1 VDPDQQPPPTITRHP
16 HLKAFAEIG
25 HAFRHYLLDPPEG
38 HAKLGGTVKMQVARS
53 CADWSHGSLKEHSIQ
68 NAYRQLIMESNHCIY
83 IENQFFI
90 TTTGTKKTP
99 VQNTIGLALVD
110 RIVSAAKSN
119 KRFQCII
126 LIPAVPGFAG
136 NLDEK
141 GASGTLAILGGQLRS
156 ISEIFDAIRAAGFN
170 PDDYI
175 SFYNLRSYDRINH
188 DPERIKRMEEKS
200 GVTWFESQAAL
211 ARYVLPFLYP
221 FDLFALLSYLSPHSL
236 RIELIS
242 ISDFSLQLGRNPT
255 EDELRKN
262 KMVRI
267 AVPREGGEQAAL
279 SDDARSKEKVAASE
293 VKLPLP
299 ETYEEAESIVRRF
312 EQADDVHESIS
323 DSVAHHAQKGTGSLF
338 DEKWAGS
345 KESERNAY
353 VTEETYIHCKLMIGE
368 SFLADPDEA
377 RS

>member
-1 VDPDQQPPPTITRHP
+1 
-16 HLKAFAEIG
+16 
-25 HAFRHYLLDPPEG
+25 
-38 HAKLGGTVKMQVARS
+38 MQVTRS

-188 DPERIKRMEEKS
+188 DPERIKRLEEKS

-211 ARYVLPFLYP
+211 ARYVLP
-221 FDLFALLSYLSPHSL
+221 LFTLP
-236 RIELIS
+236 I
-242 ISDFSLQLGRNPT
+242 P
-255 EDELRKN
+255 
-262 KMVRI
+262 
-267 AVPREGGEQAAL
+267 
-279 SDDARSKEKVAASE
+279 
-293 VKLPLP
+293 LPLRTLCTP
-299 ETYEEAESIVRRF
+299 FVPFAP
-312 EQADDVHESIS
+312 
-323 DSVAHHAQKGTGSLF
+323 L
-338 DEKWAGS
+338 
-345 KESERNAY
+345 
-353 VTEETYIHCKLMIGE
+353 VTN
-368 SFLADPDEA
+368 
-377 RS
+377 